1 MGQAGDVQVDGCV
14 ILAESFWLQPSNWWA
29 MLRVVFGLGAVIFV
43 HELGHFLLAKACG
56 VKCDKFYVGFD
67 VPIKLFGQTIIP
79 GKLLSWQ
86 WGETEYGIGSIP
98 LGGYVKMLG
107 QDDNP
112 GNIEEQVKDSIAEGE
127 SSETAF
133 LESGLV
139 DRSKL
144 DPRSYLAKSVPQR
157 MAIISAGVVFN
168 LIFAVLF
175 AAWAF
180 KSGVNY
186 EPPMIGNVVGGGP
199 AWVNG
204 MTGAQIEEIGGKEV
218 KEYFTYMDM
227 AQEIIFNG
235 DEKPLEIK
243 YKPIDGSESVTVSL
257 TPERGFIREAD
268 DLALIGV
275 QSRWAPVIG
284 KGGAVKGGV
293 ASEADPPF
301 EPGDVVVEV
310 NGTKVNHDIDLRQV
324 LARDSDKVAEFVLER
339 TTGKGEDA
347 KTEVVKTS
355 VKPNP
360 MNRLGFSIGWKPF
373 KAIQKGSPAEKLGL
387 QPGDE
392 LMTINGEPRGDLL
405 TLDNRLI
412 RMVRDQVPVKLGI
425 KRADGSSQEMEV
437 QPIVPKLLASI
448 GPNQPLAIDSLGVAI
463 PMDLIVESVEPGST
477 AETGGLAKR
486 DELVSI
492 KYLLSDEQKKVDA
505 YSSIKKDP
513 LIEFVDDKTSWA
525 EVDSVLQMLEPET
538 EVELSVKRGDESKSL
553 VMKTAASDV
562 YFQGKRGISLT
573 SLQKNY
579 KSQTWGD
586 ALKYGALQVR
596 NDAGRVWKTL
606 VKLVKGKI
614 SPKNLGGPGT
624 IAMAATSEATQGTS
638 RLLLFLTFLSANLA
652 IVNFL
657 PIPILDGGHMLFLAY
672 EGIFR
677 RPVSERVQL
686 VLTYAGLIMI
696 LGLMLFVL
704 YLDAGRI
711 SSWM

>member
-1 MGQAGDVQVDGCV
+1 MDGWV

-29 MLRVVFGLGAVIFV
+29 MLRVLFGLGAVIFV

-79 GKLLSWQ
+79 GKLLSWK

-112 GNIEEQVKDSIAEGE
+112 GNIEEQIKDSIAEGE
-127 SSETAF
+127 SSESAF

-157 MAIISAGVVFN
+157 MAIISAGVIFN

-180 KSGVNY
+180 KTGVDY
-186 EPPMIGNVVGGGP
+186 EPPMVGNVIGSGP

-218 KEYFTYMDM
+218 KDYFTYMDM
-227 AQEIIFNG
+227 AQEIVFNG

-243 YKPIDGSESVTVSL
+243 YKPIDGSQSVVVSL
-257 TPERGFIREAD
+257 TPKKGFIREAD
-268 DLALIGV
+268 DLPLIGV
-275 QSRWAPVIG
+275 ERRLTPIIG
-284 KGGAVKGGV
+284 KGGAVKGAA
-293 ASEADPPF
+293 ASKADPPF
-301 EPGDVVVEV
+301 EPGDVVIEV
-310 NGTKVNHDIDLRQV
+310 NGTKIENDIDLRQA
-324 LARDSDKVAEFVLER
+324 LARDADKVAEFVLER
-339 TTGKGEDA
+339 TSGKGEEA
-347 KTEVVKTS
+347 KTEIIKTS
-355 VKPNP
+355 VEPNP
-360 MNRLGFSIGWKPF
+360 MNRLGFSVGWKPF
-373 KAIQKGSPAEKLGL
+373 IAIQKGSPAEKFGL
-387 QPGDE
+387 QVGDE
-392 LMTINGEPRGDLL
+392 LMKINGEPRGDLM
-405 TLDNRLI
+405 TLDKRLI
-412 RMVRDQVPVKLGI
+412 RMVRDQVPVTMEI
-425 KRADGSSQEMEV
+425 KRASGSTEEIKIE
-437 QPIVPKLLASI
+437 PIVPKLLASI

-463 PMDLIVESVEPGST
+463 PMDLIVESVEPGSP
-477 AETGGLAKR
+477 AQEGGLTKG

-505 YSSIKKDP
+505 YAGIKKDP
-513 LIEFVDDKTSWA
+513 LVNFVEDTTTWA
-525 EVDSVLQMLEPET
+525 EISDNLEMFEPGT
-538 EVELSVKRGDESKSL
+538 EVELSVKRGEESKSL
-553 VMKTAASDV
+553 VMKTVASDV
-562 YFQGKRGISLT
+562 YFQGKRGITLRT
-573 SLQKNY
+573 FQKNY
-579 KSQTWGD
+579 KSETWGD
-586 ALKYGALQVR
+586 ALKYGALQVK
-596 NDAGRVWKTL
+596 NDANRVWMTL
-606 VKLVKGKI
+606 VKLIKGKI

-624 IAMAATSEATQGTS
+624 IALAATSEATQSTS

-696 LGLMLFVL
+696 LGLMLFVIF
-704 YLDAGRI
+704 LDVGRF
-711 SSWM
+711 SSLM